1 MTAVTARMNIQS
13 GALPLDTDLLN
24 IQRFVQSALGQIIAG
39 TLGSG
44 TTLVDGFTCIPTTPA
59 TLAVQVTP
67 GAMFALEAI
76 DATSFGSLSSDSTQI
91 MKVGTLTST
100 QTLSITPPSTG
111 GYSQCFLIEAAFSEA
126 DGVPIVLSFYNATT
140 PSSPLNGPSGSG
152 NPTNTQ
158 RICSATL
165 TLKAGIAALTGTQT
179 TPAPD
184 ANNVGLFVVTVA
196 NGALSLTSANI
207 ATYSAAPFIPAKL
220 PAIPAVVQNSTW
232 TYAVDT
238 SGAANTIAASLSP
251 TPAALTAGMRVYVKI
266 ANSITGATTFN
277 LNGLGAVAVIR
288 TSGAALGAGNI
299 IAGMMAELSYDG
311 TSWQLLNPC
320 PDPVG
325 MKTIF
330 FQATAPLGW
339 TQITTYNDI
348 ALRVV
353 NGTGGGTYTA
363 GQSFTAAVATGTV
376 DGHAVTTGE
385 MPVHAH
391 GVTDPTH
398 AHTTS
403 SLTATVSVAGG
414 GSALGNASGA
424 TAGHV
429 SDYVATGITIQ
440 NQGSGSAHSH
450 TFTSS
455 AFNIN
460 YINMILCS
468 RN

>member
-1 MTAVTARMNIQS
+1 MPATTARMNIQS

-76 DATSFGSLSSDSTQI
+76 DTTSFGSLSSDSTQI

-111 GYSQCFLIEAAFSEA
+111 GYSQCYLIEVAFSEA

-140 PSSPLNGPSGSG
+140 PSSPLNGPDGSG

-165 TLKAGIAALTGTQT
+165 TLKAGIAALTGSQAV
-179 TPAPD
+179 PAPD
-184 ANNVGLFVVTVA
+184 AGNVGLFVITVA

-277 LNGLGAVAVIR
+277 LNGLGAIAVIR

-311 TSWQLLNPC
+311 TSWQLLN
-320 PDPVG
+320 
-325 MKTIF
+325 
-330 FQATAPLGW
+330 
-339 TQITTYNDI
+339 
-348 ALRVV
+348 
-353 NGTGGGTYTA
+353 
-363 GQSFTAAVATGTV
+363 
-376 DGHAVTTGE
+376 
-385 MPVHAH
+385 
-391 GVTDPTH
+391 
-398 AHTTS
+398 
-403 SLTATVSVAGG
+403 
-414 GSALGNASGA
+414 
-424 TAGHV
+424 
-429 SDYVATGITIQ
+429 
-440 NQGSGSAHSH
+440 
-450 TFTSS
+450 
-455 AFNIN
+455 
-460 YINMILCS
+460 
-468 RN
+468 